1 MQSGNITQRFSHDA
15 QGKVVAVN
23 YNGTEHCYLRNA
35 QGDIVKLIDNNKNTA
50 VEYTYD
56 GWENAL
62 LSRVSFFADGIGP
75 EVLGNVSNNVLKQY
89 RRVMK
94 RSIISM
100 GSR

>member
-1 MQSGNITQRFSHDA
+1 MQSGNITQRLSHDA

-62 LSRVSFFADGIGP
+62 LSRVSFLQRALDRKYWAMSAIM
-75 EVLGNVSNNVLKQY
+75 S
-89 RRVMK
+89 
-94 RSIISM
+94 
-100 GSR
+100 